1 MGTISTLFKNYEN
14 NEIKRNKYIDNIVEK
29 YFVDNFGG
37 DYGDNL
43 YDSERVDTVIENIAK
58 VEEYIKNEIANGTI
72 QGKAYFDDDIFK
84 HLDILHSFVS
94 GYLDIP
100 KYYDE
105 NLNINGTAFLHA
117 RDILKNELSLYPD
130 LILNSPNNLTG
141 VINDTL
147 INFDNGF
154 SMDEQGNIY
163 NQNKECIF
171 NPKDETTKVKELDFV
186 NEKIVTE
193 EGIRIDMPPGFVED
207 MKDILPP
214 DFVKDLEKIKDK
226 IPSPSRNEDIVGEVD
241 GIPIYESEKDL
252 IGLPVEDLFL
262 GDIFPDMDIN
272 VEEQFKRYK
281 INLGSFGTCNFKE
294 IPYSE
299 LMSLLMWG
307 GGEKGVKP
315 LASSEITDKDIQFAP
330 NGTVFYS
337 GNSSTFKT
345 KRAGCKSKSYKTG
358 HVMMYSENNKIGM
371 KKSLIQ
377 YIYGFCASIGLFNAN
392 IPKLIGFKKFK
403 VFPGLCIG
411 GLLEIAL
418 CNWQERLSR
427 RINDMFQC
435 IPMSL
440 PSDTTQSCFENSTFD
455 YGCSVDNLEQL
466 DSIKGFK
473 YGDRYIVNIVPPSIT
488 GNKENA
494 CGVFIYD
501 PDKKL
506 ANGYYWRYKNF
517 SGKPF
522 NKTDSNRIVD
532 YTDAY
537 EQDYIKNQLMNTTA
551 LGVDSITRKM
561 MSLQYAYM
569 KKEALLSLKEVEYSI
584 EEVVRNII
592 YETMDKLTLAI
603 ANYVTMED
611 LYDMYP
617 PEVPGYP
624 SKRYCEDFLKH
635 FEVLSAR
642 GILEMPDK
650 SKYIRTYVK
659 QVSSGGGRSSN
670 EGGNGSGSSSETI
683 TISYYDFKNL
693 DSDKFIVPEPNNL
706 SKYDCLMFASGLEAN
721 EQLIDIYEKNK
732 SYLSMVGGTDN
743 FKGVKTLNDFLNTVD
758 PMVKQEYESDVN
770 DNLRYIKGDLDWQ
783 EYDPNAYVQVEKR
796 CHYVMGRYNF
806 FGG

>member
-1 MGTISTLFKNYEN
+1 MGIISTLFKDYKN
-14 NEIKRNKYIDNIVEK
+14 NEFKKNKYIDNIIEK
-29 YFVDNFGG
+29 YFIQNFGG
-37 DYGDNL
+37 DYGEVVFDK
-43 YDSERVDTVIENIAK
+43 DRIEEVLKNIEK
-58 VEEYIKNEIANGTI
+58 VEEYVKKDIANGII
-72 QGKAYFDDDIFK
+72 QGKTYFDDDIFK

-117 RDILKNELSLYPD
+117 RDILKNELSLFPD
-130 LILNSPNNLTG
+130 LIINSPNNLTG
-141 VINDTL
+141 VVNDTL

-163 NQNKECIF
+163 NQDKECIF
-171 NPKDETTKVKELDFV
+171 NTRDETQKVKELDFV
-186 NEKIVTE
+186 NEKIITE
-193 EGIRIDMPPGFVED
+193 EDIRIDMPPGFIED
-207 MKDILPP
+207 VKDSLPP
-214 DFVKDLEKIKDK
+214 EFIKDLDRIKDK
-226 IPSPSRNEDIVGEVD
+226 IPSPPKNENIIGEVD

-252 IGLPVEDLFL
+252 IALPVEDLFL
-262 GDIFPDMDIN
+262 GDIFPDMANEPIN
-272 VEEQFKRYK
+272 MEEQLKRYK
-281 INLGSFGTCNFKE
+281 VNLKSFGTCNFKE

-315 LASSEITDKDIQFAP
+315 LASAEITDKDISFAP

-345 KRAGCKSKSYKTG
+345 KRAGCKSKTYKTG
-358 HVMMYSENNKIGM
+358 HLMMYSDNNKIGM

-418 CNWQERLSR
+418 CNWQEKIST

-440 PSDTTQSCFENSTFD
+440 PSDTTQSCFENSTYD
-455 YGCSVDNLEQL
+455 YGCSLDNLEQL
-466 DSIKGFK
+466 DNIKGLK
-473 YGDRYIVNIVPPSIT
+473 YGDRYVITVVPPSIT

-501 PDKKL
+501 PNKSL
-506 ANGYYWRYKNF
+506 TEGYSWRYKNF

-522 NKTDSNRIVD
+522 NKTDSNKIVD

-537 EQDYIKNQLMNTTA
+537 EQDYIKDQLMNTNA

-569 KKEALLSLKEVEYSI
+569 KKQALLSLKEVEYSI

-592 YETMDKLTLAI
+592 YETMDKLTTGI
-603 ANYVTMED
+603 ANYVVMED
-611 LYDMYP
+611 LYNMYP
-617 PEVPGYP
+617 PEVPNYP

-635 FEVLSAR
+635 FEVLSTR

-650 SKYIRTYVK
+650 DKYLRQYVK
-659 QVSSGGGRSSN
+659 QTDSGGRNS
-670 EGGNGSGSSSETI
+670 GGTGTTVTI
-683 TISYYDFKNL
+683 TYYDFKNL
-693 DSDKFIVPEPNNL
+693 DSDKYIVPDPNNL

-721 EQLIDIYEKNK
+721 EELIGIYEKNK
-732 SYLSMVGGTDN
+732 SYLAMVGEKDN
-743 FKGVKTLNDFLNTVD
+743 FQGIKTLNEFLNKVD
-758 PMVKQEYESDVN
+758 PLVKQEYESDVR
-770 DNLRYIKGDLDWQ
+770 DNLRYIKGDLEWQ
-783 EYDPNAYVQVEKR
+783 EYEPSAYVQVEKR
-796 CHYVMGRYNF
+796 CYYVMGKYNF

>member
-1 MGTISTLFKNYEN
+1 MGIISTLFKEYNN
-14 NEIKRNKYIDNIVEK
+14 NEIERNKYIDNIVEK
-29 YFVDNFGG
+29 YFIQNFGG
-37 DYGDNL
+37 DYGDVI
-43 YDSERVDTVIENIAK
+43 YDKDRVDEVIQNIEK
-58 VEEYIKNEIANGTI
+58 VEEYVKKEIATGTI

-105 NLNINGTAFLHA
+105 NLNINGIAFLHA
-117 RDILKNELSLYPD
+117 RDILKNEMSLFPD

-141 VINDTL
+141 IVNDTL
-147 INFDNGF
+147 LNFDNGF

-171 NPKDETTKVKELDFV
+171 NPKDETIKVKELDFV
-186 NEKIVTE
+186 NEKVVTE
-193 EGIRIDMPPGFVED
+193 EGIRIDMPPGFIED
-207 MKDILPP
+207 VKDSLHPE
-214 DFVKDLEKIKDK
+214 FVKDLDRIKDK
-226 IPSPSRNEDIVGEVD
+226 IPSPPRNEDIVGEVD

-252 IGLPVEDLFL
+252 ISLPVEDLFL
-262 GDIFPDMDIN
+262 GDIFPDMATDPIN
-272 VEEQFKRYK
+272 IEEQFKRYK

-315 LASSEITDKDIQFAP
+315 LASSEITDKDISFAP

-337 GNSSTFKT
+337 GNNSTFKT
-345 KRAGCKSKSYKTG
+345 KRAGCKSKTYKTG

-377 YIYGFCASIGLFNAN
+377 YLYGFCASIGLFNAN

-411 GLLEIAL
+411 GLLEIAI
-418 CNWQERLSR
+418 CNWQEKLSS
-427 RINDMFQC
+427 RINSMFQC
-435 IPMSL
+435 IPMNL
-440 PSDTTQSCFENSTFD
+440 PTDSSQSCFENSTFD
-455 YGCSVDNLEQL
+455 YGCSLDNLEQL
-466 DSIKGFK
+466 DSIKSLK
-473 YGDRYIVNIVPPSIT
+473 YGDRYIITVVPPSVT

-501 PDKKL
+501 PNKSL
-506 ANGYYWRYKNF
+506 ANSGYVWRYKNF

-522 NKTDSNRIVD
+522 NKADSNKIVD
-532 YTDAY
+532 YSDAI
-537 EQDYIKNQLMNTTA
+537 EDDYIKDQFMNTSA

-592 YETMDKLTLAI
+592 YETMDKLTTGI

-617 PEVPGYP
+617 PEVPTYP
-624 SKRYCEDFLKH
+624 SRRYCEEFLKH
-635 FEVLSAR
+635 FEVLTTR

-650 SKYIRTYVK
+650 DKYLKQYVK
-659 QVSSGGGRSSN
+659 QTGSGSGGGN
-670 EGGNGSGSSSETI
+670 GGGTETTV
-683 TISYYDFKNL
+683 TIMYYDFKNL
-693 DSDKFIVPEPNNL
+693 DSDKYLVPDPNNL

-721 EQLIDIYEKNK
+721 EELVDIYEKNK
-732 SYLSMVGGTDN
+732 SYLAMVGGADN
-743 FKGVKTLNDFLNTVD
+743 FTGVKTLNDFLNKVD
-758 PMVKQEYESDVN
+758 PLVKQEYESDVR

-796 CHYVMGRYNF
+796 CYYVMGKYNF